1 MVERDNR
8 GLTSLWTELLQQLH
22 RQTETYELNNI
33 HVQCTCSLYI
43 GTYNVHVCVLV
54 QYIMCTCTRM
64 YSVYTCTCIYM
75 YNMSIAGVSQSAP
88 HLQSYS
94 SYRVFHIT
102 YGTYGLICASFHAF
116 IFHFDFHVLNKKANQ
131 CLYTSMGLT
140 IIVQHSHVH
149 SPSCC
154 GFWLVFRTKST
165 QYGQISEF
173 G

>member
-1 MVERDNR
+1 
-8 GLTSLWTELLQQLH
+8 
-22 RQTETYELNNI
+22 
-33 HVQCTCSLYI
+33 
-43 GTYNVHVCVLV
+43 
-54 QYIMCTCTRM
+54 M
-64 YSVYTCTCIYM
+64 YSVYTCTCTCIYM
-75 YNMSIAGVSQSAP
+75 YNISITGVSQSAP

-140 IIVQHSHVH
+140 IIVQHSRVH

-154 GFWLVFRTKST
+154 AFWLVFHTKST
-165 QYGQISEF
+165 MTQYTDFRPRVVYLSSVSPVICCTFMIMSSIWS
-173 G
+173 